1 MSSTGD
7 ILVERH
13 GHVRLITIN
22 RPEKMNSLDFA
33 ANDALVAAWR
43 EFDADEEARVAVIAG
58 AGDKS
63 FCAGAD
69 LKTYTMA
76 FARTPAPEFRR
87 RYTEGPGFGGIT
99 RGMEILKPIVAAVNG
114 YAISGGFELALA
126 CDVRFC
132 SPNAEFALQD
142 SKWGFH
148 ACDGGLIRLP
158 QIVGLGHAMH
168 MILSGERVGAEEA
181 YRIGLVNRVLP
192 QPDLLPHAMDYA
204 QMLAR
209 RAPLSHRLA
218 KDVLRRA
225 VGLPLEEALRL
236 ESRSF
241 HDLGHTEDLAEGTAA
256 FRERRD
262 ANFKG
267 R

>member
-1 MSSTGD
+1 MSD
-7 ILVERH
+7 IVVERH
-13 GHVRLITIN
+13 GAVRLVTIN
-22 RPEKMNSLDFA
+22 RADRMNSLDFA

-43 EFDADEEARVAVIAG
+43 EFDADDEARVAVVTG
-58 AGDKS
+58 SGDRA

-69 LKTYTMA
+69 LKTYTME

-87 RYTEGPGFGGIT
+87 RFTNGPGFGGIT
-99 RGMEILKPIVAAVNG
+99 RNMEVFKPIVAAVNG
-114 YAISGGFELALA
+114 YAVSGGFELALA

-142 SKWGFH
+142 AKWGFH

-168 MILSGERVGAEEA
+168 IILSGERVGAEEA
-181 YRIGLVNRVLP
+181 YRIGLVNRVVP
-192 QPDLLPHAMDYA
+192 QPDLLGAAMEYA
-204 QMLAR
+204 QTLAKR
-209 RAPLSHRLA
+209 SPLSHRFA
-218 KDVLRRA
+218 KEVVKRA
-225 VGLPLEEALRL
+225 VGLPMDEALRL

-241 HDLGHTEDLAEGTAA
+241 HDVGLTDDLAEGTAS
-256 FRERRD
+256 FRERRE
-262 ANFKG
+262 AEFKG

>member
-1 MSSTGD
+1 MSD
-7 ILVERH
+7 IVVERH
-13 GHVRLITIN
+13 GAVRLVTIN
-22 RPEKMNSLDFA
+22 RADRMNSLDFA

-43 EFDADEEARVAVIAG
+43 EFDADDEARVAVVTG
-58 AGDKS
+58 AGDRA

-69 LKTYTMA
+69 LKTYTME

-87 RYTEGPGFGGIT
+87 RFTNGPGFGGIT
-99 RGMEILKPIVAAVNG
+99 RNMEVFKPIVAAVNG
-114 YAISGGFELALA
+114 YAVSGGFELALA

-142 SKWGFH
+142 AKWGFH

-168 MILSGERVGAEEA
+168 IVLSGERVGAEEA
-181 YRIGLVNRVLP
+181 YRIGLVNRVVP
-192 QPDLLPHAMDYA
+192 QPDLLGAAMEYA
-204 QMLAR
+204 QALAKR
-209 RAPLSHRLA
+209 SPLSHRFA
-218 KDVLRRA
+218 KEVVKRA
-225 VGLPLEEALRL
+225 VGLPMDEALRL

-241 HDLGHTEDLAEGTAA
+241 HDFGQTDDLAEGTAS
-256 FRERRD
+256 FREKRE
-262 ANFKG
+262 AEFKG

>member
-1 MSSTGD
+1 MSD
-7 ILVERH
+7 IVVERH
-13 GHVRLITIN
+13 GAVRLVTIN
-22 RPEKMNSLDFA
+22 RADRMNSLDFA

-43 EFDADEEARVAVIAG
+43 EFDADDEARVAVVTG
-58 AGDKS
+58 SGDRA

-69 LKTYTMA
+69 LKTYTME

-87 RYTEGPGFGGIT
+87 RFTNGPGFGGIT
-99 RGMEILKPIVAAVNG
+99 RNMEVFKPIVAAVNG

-142 SKWGFH
+142 AKWGFH

-168 MILSGERVGAEEA
+168 IVLSGERVGAEEA
-181 YRIGLVNRVLP
+181 YRIGLVNRVVP
-192 QPDLLPHAMDYA
+192 QPDLLGAAMEYA
-204 QMLAR
+204 QALAKR
-209 RAPLSHRLA
+209 SPLSHRFA
-218 KDVLRRA
+218 KEVVKRA
-225 VGLPLEEALRL
+225 VGLPMDEALRL

-241 HDLGHTEDLAEGTAA
+241 HDVGQTDDLAEGTAS
-256 FRERRD
+256 FRERRE
-262 ANFKG
+262 AEFKG

>member
-1 MSSTGD
+1 MSD
-7 ILVERH
+7 IVVERH
-13 GHVRLITIN
+13 GAVRLVTIN
-22 RPEKMNSLDFA
+22 RADRMNSLDFA

-43 EFDADEEARVAVIAG
+43 EFDADDAARVAVVTG
-58 AGDKS
+58 AGDRA

-69 LKTYTMA
+69 LKTYTME

-87 RYTEGPGFGGIT
+87 RFTNGPGFGGIT
-99 RGMEILKPIVAAVNG
+99 RGMEVFKPIVAAVNG
-114 YAISGGFELALA
+114 YAVSGGFELALA

-142 SKWGFH
+142 AKWGFH

-168 MILSGERVGAEEA
+168 IVLSGERVAAEEA
-181 YRIGLVNRVLP
+181 YRIGLVNRVVP
-192 QPDLLPHAMDYA
+192 QAELMPAAMDYA
-204 QMLAR
+204 QMLAKR
-209 RAPLSHRLA
+209 SPLSHRFA
-218 KDVLRRA
+218 KEVMKRA
-225 VGLPLEEALRL
+225 VGLPLDEALRL

-241 HDLGHTEDLAEGTAA
+241 HDVGQTDDLAEGTAS

-262 ANFKG
+262 AEFKG